1 MHFRLSPLIGVAI
14 MTIALTITV
23 TQHAHAQGS
32 GGMNCD
38 NTPCGGDSTVW
49 AWQYPPPFSVPVYT
63 NGCQYNTP
71 QTCCIVTAKYRVR
84 QACFNPKTYQ
94 LEILHLSWDRD
105 CGPSF
110 DPVPI
115 IKAVT
120 FGLLTQNP
128 MRFDPRVED
137 SSAPCNTNYSVQAAI
152 CWKNYP
158 GMKAAEN
165 CGSDTAGYACCKGGY
180 QVCRKIGP
188 NGPYRE
194 VTWLG
199 QSQVTNNCIN
209 DPNDPQ
215 PCKPSCGAFQE
226 DGIINRKKDDPP
238 GLSAAPAHGTDTT
251 TVSTSPGMID
261 QKTMLAP
268 QQR

>member
-1 MHFRLSPLIGVAI
+1 
-14 MTIALTITV
+14 
-23 TQHAHAQGS
+23 
-32 GGMNCD
+32 MNCD

-49 AWQYPPPFSVPVYT
+49 AWQYPPPFSVQVRT

-71 QTCCIVTAKYRVR
+71 QTCCTVTAKYRVR

-115 IKAVT
+115 IRAVT

-128 MRFDPRVED
+128 MSFDPKVED
-137 SSAPCNTNYSVQAAI
+137 STAPCNTNYSVQAAI

-165 CGSDTAGYACCKGGY
+165 CGSDSAGYACCKGGY
-180 QVCRKIGP
+180 QVCRKVDPITGIA
-188 NGPYRE
+188 YRE

-199 QSQVTNNCIN
+199 QSTVMNNCIN
-209 DPNDPQ
+209 DPDDQQ

-226 DGIINRKKDDPP
+226 DSIINRRKDDAPSLSMTPP
-238 GLSAAPAHGTDTT
+238 HRTDTVT
-251 TVSTSPGMID
+251 TSTIPATMPAMID
-261 QKTMLAP
+261 PKTMLAP
-268 QQR
+268 HQR